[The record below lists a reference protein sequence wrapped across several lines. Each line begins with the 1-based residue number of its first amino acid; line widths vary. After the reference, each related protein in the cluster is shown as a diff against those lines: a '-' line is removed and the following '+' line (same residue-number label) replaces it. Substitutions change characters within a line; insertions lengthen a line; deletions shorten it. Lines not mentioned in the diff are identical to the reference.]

1 MMDSIRGNRNK
12 DYVIALLKHYLDPY
26 FENIEFDILIHQL
39 GTVFYIKD
47 VQIKKDVLNRL
58 GIPLLLRNGSISEIK
73 ISIENLVN
81 LVPIELEVTGINI
94 EVNSIYL
101 TKNYQ
106 SDYISIKEQLLKKW
120 ETIHKEIFKKVKEKN
135 SFIDNIIIK
144 CITELKFKIT
154 NFKFVILDNS
164 TIAADNKKIKKLE
177 IKVSEISS
185 QKTVDENIKNE
196 KDKISRKLLIKKLAS
211 NIYKQKGEDT
221 ESINVGDPFI
231 QPMNIEIIS
240 SYYLSPEKTK
250 KPVDISVK
258 LLNPFIVNV
267 SKDKVKFLINL
278 SKYFSK
284 AQKVE
289 KYWQY
294 RPDIG
299 KVSTYK
305 EGIDV
310 LKYAFNSVKDE
321 LKRKQKIASDTYWFQ
336 DAINI
341 ERYSQFYKGTQLLL
355 DSNSSKTTIS
365 ELKNIESKMSLG
377 NILHCREYLF
387 NKLVDEYKQK
397 IPNLSKIT
405 KIYDN
410 NLNKW
415 LIFSRWTKRIE
426 EEISEKIDADS
437 IILNCINGD
446 SAEQILK
453 VNIEISLI
461 IVNINRKVKSEIQGP
476 HEMAEQIKYYH
487 SMYIESTTDEFNSV
501 TDYQGECDPQINQSS
516 MLNIFQWIKRFEKE
530 SGNES
535 NKDKEDFLKEAI
547 IEEMKQIANSE
558 MDNNHS
564 NLNTN
569 NNMNTEEEN
578 NSNDDFTYLRAS
590 NLSSTQKEE
599 PKSSFLIPS
608 LGRNQSLN
616 MNDNTNNIQGNKLF
630 RQRISSLKRKFSTS
644 IQNNSNFNQQPNP
657 LRTSST
663 IKNNKTNTFSRKDSY
678 EELKEMYSK
687 KIMKKIMMSI
697 VFTNINLNLSK
708 MRNDSLSLEAKVL
721 SFNIL
726 DHNFSFSVANADN
739 SSLLLSLFEKR
750 FNDESFQ
757 IENMTFQN
765 EQEAFETVI
774 LNYILDC
781 LNYNKIRNQ
790 ILNEFF
796 LKEEGEFLNQ
806 FEYQFK
812 FNNFNLTNNKNNTL
826 LANIF
831 TNVLVK
837 FLYQKNMLEK
847 LLKLIDKRLDK
858 KYTIRSLLT
867 PDESNLKSSLIM
879 RIAATAISHFYSF
892 EKASKNNQ
900 NKVTIDMLTENEE
913 RHSNNTNTIQS
924 STGFFQSTISNVFNH
939 QLQEDLACVFKIIY
953 INIAQYIFTPLI
965 SYFIFENKTA
975 DILYKNLST
984 YSRILKKRNFIKPIS
999 TTNLVDVKMY
1009 KKGLF
1014 FIDEDKNNYIN
1025 VNIGGEMY
1033 INVSNETI
1041 AELSLMIPK
1050 MISQE
1055 DTTECFC
1062 SGNIYEDLKITYM
1075 DVYDEFLNL
1084 KNEYFSVYKNDTPSS
1099 SGMKYNSENELIYF
1113 NQRKDLIS
1121 KYEVQN
1127 FKVSVN
1133 INNMNI
1139 NLFDKVFFISTGNC
1153 FSINLRLKDII
1164 ISNEK
1169 INKIPITE
1177 LKEFKLNK
1185 KKNQMNPEL
1194 LLQLFY
1200 LTKIQ
1205 VNSIT
1210 VMIDLKE
1217 LLLETDITIDIIS
1230 ALWNNIYFIPN
1241 LLVDI
1246 HSNNI
1251 IIHLSPIIFKAVTS
1265 IENFSFFRTLY
1276 KKKYRIASLSLLT
1289 RQLRKQKSKS
1299 NLADLN
1305 QVCEYTKNI
1314 EKLLCYDE
1322 NVFPLKYYFINRIS
1336 NSIFYSVGSRIKERQ
1351 GILIHVKLDSPKSKK
1366 IFSIHIPLLIY
1377 NMRKALFYE
1386 KAQLWISSIR
1396 TIEEKEQR
1404 FFHKL
1409 KVTFNKTL
1417 YTFTY
1422 IEFLM
1427 CKNLINSIG
1436 YLNSN
1441 KTDTLSLDE
1450 TKKLFNINNYCEN
1463 ELNLVFSRVSYYYE
1477 DTDLREQYKIIYNNK
1492 QNDISFNTFSTI
1504 KSNLTL
1510 NIERISIIF
1519 IGKNNKD
1526 IFSLIHDCKVYHKLC
1541 EHLLVNMQSLEDIQ
1555 KINRENNRRITTNS
1569 NIQEEEKEEKNNEIN
1584 DNTNEMNILPIKFR
1598 KISLHTIDFFIKKI
1612 TLKFLS
1618 DEDFSL
1624 RSLGIIIY
1632 IKDVNYCE
1640 NKNLDNINKE
1650 EKILNMFYITSVKGF
1665 ISVPSYFRNKN
1676 DFGSDEHI
1684 KEIKRVKLLDTQKML
1699 NLFNTLEKENN
1710 QLIYLKVNNIML
1722 SQNERKVTF
1731 KFNDSFSFGLID
1743 RPEKKIHEK
1752 DDFKIEKVIFGI
1764 YKMND
1769 IIESNDKDIIKIT
1782 SNNDGT
1788 KSFKQS
1794 DFLTG
1799 ASLEIEI
1806 EKASRQKE
1814 KVKHNKNRLN
1824 IISTYQRT
1832 IHNEIKKT
1840 QLYYSL
1846 RKMKKIIVSLIKQD
1860 LKHQATIKLG
1870 MIFISLPSVIFKYI
1884 YYIQNYYKEGSEMI
1898 SKAFRQDEKGALT
1911 IIGKIKQSIGE
1922 LIPIEHR
1929 YTVDNNNEKNY
1940 FVKKTLKT
1948 NQFTKCQSPEILS
1961 KRKIECTITLYTIH
1975 IPIVGVVFKQM
1986 EKTSL
1991 IPFTYLFCNNV
2002 EGELIISNNI
2012 EKIDTPLKLRI
2023 KRLSWI
2029 GDVRCDNLIRKKT
2042 SKQKE
2047 DDNIV
2052 MKANIFL
2059 YKPINEETPLFNIE
2073 LYNTTLTVV
2082 FKCVKELILF
2092 FEFNSQCLDENPKQ
2106 NDIDFMLIRNKENNY
2121 LAEIKISNSSLII
2134 PEDSQSANYICANI
2148 DSGLIQIRRKDI
2160 NPKIALSQDKT
2171 EPPPM
2176 IIDLK
2181 TLFNVSTYQTKEDEY
2196 IPHTEVIIK
2205 GNDLNGFFCI
2215 QQVKHFLFEAN
2226 EINALIKA
2234 PSQDKELSLM
2244 RKKIWSEKMNKKI
2257 VTYKPSVSIGV
2268 KGQLHT
2274 SLDVFYSIKQLVDS
2288 NFDEESNIIFLRE
2301 PNANFNGI
2309 EFSVVLPEIIGKMD
2323 NFKCFKET
2331 VDESD
2336 VIRIKQELP
2345 GKGLK
2350 IDYNSVLKEEVIREK
2365 ERNSQL
2371 KGKFDLFK
2379 ILSKGKERI
2388 ENETNHHYF
2397 EEDVKEEDNEE
2408 SSPNSEDS
2416 IRNKDFH
2423 QLMFSESSKN
2433 SQV

>member
-1 MMDSIRGNRNK
+1 MMDSIRGKKNK
-12 DYVIALLKHYLDPY
+12 DYVIALLKQYLDPY

-47 VQIKKDVLNRL
+47 VQIKKDVLNKL

-81 LVPIELEVTGINI
+81 LVPIELEVSGINI

-135 SFIDNIIIK
+135 SFIDNFIIK

-164 TIAADNKKIKKLE
+164 TIATDNKKIKKLE
-177 IKVSEISS
+177 IKISEISS
-185 QKTVDENIKNE
+185 QKTFDETIKNE
-196 KDKISRKLLIKKLAS
+196 KEKISRKLIITKLAS

-231 QPMNIEIIS
+231 QPMNIVIIS
-240 SYYLSPEKTK
+240 SYYISPEKTK

-258 LLNPFIVNV
+258 LLNPLIINV

-341 ERYSQFYKGTQLLL
+341 ERYFQFYKGTQLLL

-365 ELKNIESKMSLG
+365 ELKNIESKMSIG
-377 NILHCREYLF
+377 NILHCREFLF
-387 NKLVDEYKQK
+387 NKLVEEYKQK
-397 IPNLSKIT
+397 IPNLSKLT
-405 KIYDN
+405 NIYDN

-446 SAEQILK
+446 SIDQILK
-453 VNIEISLI
+453 VKIEISLI

-487 SMYIESTTDEFNSV
+487 SMYIESTTDEFNGV

-530 SGNES
+530 SGNDT

-608 LGRNQSLN
+608 LGRNQFLN
-616 MNDNTNNIQGNKLF
+616 MNDTTNNVQGNKVF

-644 IQNNSNFNQQPNP
+644 IQNNSNIYQQPSPQRSGNT
-657 LRTSST
+657 LR
-663 IKNNKTNTFSRKDSY
+663 NNKTNTFSQKDSY
-678 EELKEMYSK
+678 EELKEIYSK

-697 VFTNINLNLSK
+697 VFTNITLNLSK

-796 LKEEGEFLNQ
+796 MKEEGEFLNQ

-826 LANIF
+826 LVNIF

-837 FLYQKNMLEK
+837 FLYQKNMLEN
-847 LLKLIDKRLDK
+847 LLKLIYQRLDK
-858 KYTIRSLLT
+858 KNTIRSLLT
-867 PDESNLKSSLIM
+867 PDESNLKSSFIM
-879 RIAATAISHFYSF
+879 RIAAKAISHFYSF
-892 EKASKNNQ
+892 EKTSLN
-900 NKVTIDMLTENEE
+900 TIDMIKENEE
-913 RHSNNTNTIQS
+913 RHSNNTNTNTIQS
-924 STGFFQSTISNVFNH
+924 STGFFQSNISNVFNH

-975 DILYKNLST
+975 DILYKNLSS

-999 TTNLVDVKMY
+999 TTNLVDVKMC

-1025 VNIGGEMY
+1025 VNIGGEMH
-1033 INVSNETI
+1033 INLSNETI

-1050 MISQE
+1050 MTSQE
-1055 DTTECFC
+1055 DTSDCFC

-1084 KNEYFSVYKNDTPSS
+1084 KNEYFSVYKDDSS
-1099 SGMKYNSENELIYF
+1099 SGMKSNSENEIIYF

-1121 KYEVQN
+1121 KYEKNN

-1133 INNMNI
+1133 INTINI
-1139 NLFDKVFFISTGNC
+1139 NIFDKVFFISTGNC
-1153 FSINLRLKDII
+1153 SSINLRLNNII

-1177 LKEFKLNK
+1177 LKDFKLNK
-1185 KKNQMNPEL
+1185 KQNQMNPEL
-1194 LLQLFY
+1194 LLQLFT

-1205 VNSIT
+1205 VNSIS

-1217 LLLETDITIDIIS
+1217 LLLETDVTIDIIS

-1251 IIHLSPIIFKAVTS
+1251 IIHLSPILFKAVTS
-1265 IENFSFFRTLY
+1265 IENFRFFRTLY

-1289 RQLRKQKSKS
+1289 RQLRKPKSKS
-1299 NLADLN
+1299 NSADLN

-1322 NVFPLKYYFINRIS
+1322 NVFPLKFYFINRIS
-1336 NSIFYSVGSRIKERQ
+1336 NSIFYSVGSRIKEKQ

-1441 KTDTLSLDE
+1441 NTDSLSLDE
-1450 TKKLFNINNYCEN
+1450 TKHLFNINNYCEN
-1463 ELNLVFSRVSYYYE
+1463 ELNLVFSRISYYYE

-1492 QNDISFNTFSTI
+1492 KNDISFNTFSTI

-1526 IFSLIHDCKVYHKLC
+1526 IFSLIHDCKVYQKLC
-1541 EHLLVNMQSLEDIQ
+1541 EHLLDNMQSLEDIR

-1569 NIQEEEKEEKNNEIN
+1569 NSQEEKEEKNNEIN

-1624 RSLGIIIY
+1624 KSLGIIVY

-1676 DFGSDEHI
+1676 DFGTDEHI
-1684 KEIKRVKLLDTQKML
+1684 KEIKRVKLFDTQKML

-1710 QLIYLKVNNIML
+1710 QLIYLKVNNILL

-1731 KFNDSFSFGLID
+1731 KINDSFSFGLID
-1743 RPEKKIHEK
+1743 RPEEKIHEK
-1752 DDFKIEKVIFGI
+1752 DDFKIEKVVFSL
-1764 YKMND
+1764 YKLND
-1769 IIESNDKDIIKIT
+1769 IIESDDKDIIKIT
-1782 SNNDGT
+1782 TNNNGT
-1788 KSFKQS
+1788 KSFKES

-1799 ASLEIEI
+1799 SSLEIEI
-1806 EKASRQKE
+1806 EKATRLNE
-1814 KVKHNKNRLN
+1814 RAKHNKNRLN

-1832 IHNEIKKT
+1832 INNEIKKT

-1860 LKHQATIKLG
+1860 LKHQATIKFG

-1898 SKAFRQDEKGALT
+1898 SKAFKQDEKGAFT
-1911 IIGKIKQSIGE
+1911 IIGKIKNSIGE

-1929 YTVDNNNEKNY
+1929 YAIGNNNEKNY
-1940 FVKKTLKT
+1940 FVKKSFKT
-1948 NQFTKCQSPEILS
+1948 NQFTKSQTPELFN
-1961 KRKIECTITLYTIH
+1961 KRKIDSTITLYEVH
-1975 IPIVGVVFKQM
+1975 IPIIGVAFKQV
-1986 EKTSL
+1986 EKSRL
-1991 IPFTYLFCNNV
+1991 IPFTYLIFNNV

-2023 KRLSWI
+2023 KHLSWK
-2029 GDVRCDNLIRKKT
+2029 GDVRCDNLIRKKA
-2042 SKQKE
+2042 SKQQEE
-2047 DDNIV
+2047 DDVV

-2059 YKPINEETPLFNIE
+2059 YKPINGETPLFKIE
-2073 LYNTTLTVV
+2073 LHNTTLTVV

-2092 FEFNSQCLDENPKQ
+2092 FEFNSQCLDENPKK
-2106 NDIDFMLIRNKENNY
+2106 NDMDFMLIRNKENNY
-2121 LAEIKISNSSLII
+2121 LAEIKITNSSVII

-2160 NPKIALSQDKT
+2160 NPKIALSQNKS

-2176 IIDLK
+2176 IIDVK

-2196 IPHTEVIIK
+2196 IPHTEVMFK

-2215 QQVKHFLFEAN
+2215 QQVKHFLFEAK

-2244 RKKIWSEKMNKKI
+2244 RKKIWSETMKKKI

-2268 KGQLHT
+2268 KGQLLT
-2274 SLDVFYSIKQLVDS
+2274 SLDVIYSIKQLIDS
-2288 NFDEESNIIFLRE
+2288 NFDEESNITVLRE

-2309 EFSVVLPEIIGKMD
+2309 EFSVALPEVIGKMD

-2331 VDESD
+2331 VDEGD

-2345 GKGLK
+2345 GKGLS
-2350 IDYNSVLKEEVIREK
+2350 IDYNSLIKEEELKEK

-2379 ILSKGKERI
+2379 ILSKGKDRI
-2388 ENETNHHYF
+2388 ENEKNNNYF

-2408 SSPNSEDS
+2408 STPNSEDNN
-2416 IRNKDFH
+2416 IHNKECNK
-2423 QLMFSESSKN
+2423 LMFSESSKN
-2433 SQV
+2433 SQI